1 MKIRRYF
8 CFFLIIILAFSAT
21 ETVCAAPADSGAAA
35 GSYGLHGSVALVEDP
50 EMLKTT
56 QAAIAYELNTD
67 TLLFAKDPDKRIN
80 PTGLVKLLTALIVLE
95 EADLNEMATVYR
107 NTLDTIAL
115 GLQNHEFLKA
125 LVDNDRLDLLFR
137 YTERSFHRLDSA
149 KKIFTEDMAPAERDS
164 IIAHLSM
171 SMVASQ
177 ITWSRN
183 GQKESPQDLMR
194 YLKRYTQV
202 VTALLEET

>member
-1 MKIRRYF
+1 MYHIKSDRRSQS
-8 CFFLIIILAFSAT
+8 SAA
-21 ETVCAAPADSGAAA
+21 EIVRGMQEC
-35 GSYGLHGSVALVEDP
+35 
-50 EMLKTT
+50 LKTT
-56 QAAIAYELNTD
+56 PLKAITVSDIHKATGISRATFYRLFDTPEDVLIYQLDQMTEQA
-67 TLLFAKDPDKRIN
+67 
-80 PTGLVKLLTALIVLE
+80 
-95 EADLNEMATVYR
+95 MAAAVCSENFSTRQVM
-107 NTLDTIAL
+107 LDTIAL

-137 YTERSFHRLDSA
+137 YTEKSFHRLDSA